1 MDKEKILQELQPI
14 FHDVFDDESIV
25 VTNSTNAKQIEDW
38 DSLAQIRLVVAI
50 EKHFSIKFNFGE
62 LQDLNDVGDM
72 IDVIQKK
79 LQ

>member
-14 FHDVFDDESIV
+14 FHDVFDDETLVI
-25 VTNSTNAKQIEDW
+25 TNATNAKQIEDW

-50 EKHFSIKFNFGE
+50 EKLFSIKFDFGE
-62 LQDLNDVGDM
+62 LQNLKDVGEM
-72 IDVIQKK
+72 VDVIQKK

>member
-14 FHDVFDDESIV
+14 FHDVFDDDEIV
-25 VTNSTNAKQIEDW
+25 VTNSTNAAQIEDW

-79 LQ
+79 LH

>member
-1 MDKEKILQELQPI
+1 MDREKIFKELQPI
-14 FHDVFDDESIV
+14 FQDMFDDDELV
-25 VTNSTNAKQIEDW
+25 VTDETNAAQIEDW

-79 LQ
+79 LS